1 MPSHNGPGVISL
13 PADMISRPS
22 GCLMRPGADPCLP
35 FIVAH
40 LEDAACRLDLGPDAS
55 PRYEGAREC
64 RITEVDRQGIVQHPS
79 RS

>member
-1 MPSHNGPGVISL
+1 
-13 PADMISRPS
+13 
-22 GCLMRPGADPCLP
+22 MRAGAEPCLR

-40 LEDAACRLDLGPDAS
+40 LEDAAYRLDLGPDAP
-55 PRYEGAREC
+55 PRDEGAREC